1 MTENGME
8 IKNNVNEVSADVAA
22 FKADVELEQYRHR
35 VESGALTEE
44 EQADRKEVLSFLGF

>member
-1 MTENGME
+1 MAENGME